1 MIIVSVIIFSVCA
14 VICVSINAVKALILE
29 DKRNEYR
36 ATASALTYAIKKFEE
51 EFNNTYSNTK
61 IVVDITPEKGIVIK
75 AEDVEP

>member
-1 MIIVSVIIFSVCA
+1 MVVISIIIVSICA

-61 IVVDITPEKGIVIK
+61 IVVDITPEKGVVIK

>member
-1 MIIVSVIIFSVCA
+1 MVVISIIIVSICA

-61 IVVDITPEKGIVIK
+61 IVVDITPEKGVVIEAK
-75 AEDVEP
+75 DVEP

>member
-1 MIIVSVIIFSVCA
+1 MVIVSIIVLSICA

-36 ATASALTYAIKKFEE
+36 ATAFALSYAIKKFEE

-61 IVVDITPEKGIVIK
+61 IVVDITPEKGIVIEAK
-75 AEDVEP
+75 DVEP

>member
-36 ATASALTYAIKKFEE
+36 ATAFALSYAIKKFEE
-51 EFNNTYSNTK
+51 EFNNTYANTK

-75 AEDVEP
+75 AEDVEA